1 MRGVWGSMDEVLNF
15 KINEIRV
22 IRYLYAGIHEFV
34 YDTVRFQFYF
44 CFSFF
49 QCTTFSNC
57 CDFAG

>member
-15 KINEIRV
+15 KINEILV
-22 IRYLYAGIHEFV
+22 IRYLYTGIHEFV
-34 YDTVRFQFYF
+34 YDTVRLQFCF